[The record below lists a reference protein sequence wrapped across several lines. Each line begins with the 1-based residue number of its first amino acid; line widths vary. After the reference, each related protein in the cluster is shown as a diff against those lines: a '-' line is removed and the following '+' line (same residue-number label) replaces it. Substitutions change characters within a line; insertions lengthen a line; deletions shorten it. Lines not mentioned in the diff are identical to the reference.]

1 MKVKLL
7 LLHVVLLLSREL
19 VSTKL
24 NNSFSNPQVIVNKL
38 MNLYVLTSCFHC
50 LYIPAQSKSSQ
61 KLKHIPALSFFNT
74 FTITLLCSSVSSHVC
89 ATSVPTPPLRP
100 TSYTVL
106 HGGSTVPSYT
116 VLHGGSTVPPHRT
129 AGYTG
134 PVTCSYSAHV
144 VRIH

>member
-24 NNSFSNPQVIVNKL
+24 NYSFSNPQVIVNKL
-38 MNLYVLTSCFHC
+38 MNLYVLTLFSLC
-50 LYIPAQSKSSQ
+50 LHSGSIKEFSKT
-61 KLKHIPALSFFNT
+61 KTHTIPALSFFNT

-89 ATSVPTPPLRP
+89 TTSVPTPPLRP

-106 HGGSTVPSYT
+106 HGGSS
-116 VLHGGSTVPPHRT
+116 VPPHRT